1 VRVLVRAHWRTLVS
15 NRADKIS
22 TSGLCL
28 LALGFALSL
37 AACEED
43 VGQIAVKVASGFS
56 PPSLAIGPDK
66 LFASET
72 ERFKAKEDGSPT
84 ILRQPPGPVRLFY
97 ERGGGLVTACSFNVR
112 KNRVVTVTLRVVSR
126 EVRCE
131 ILE

>member
-1 VRVLVRAHWRTLVS
+1 MFSTTMLSA
-15 NRADKIS
+15 KIGKS
-22 TSGLCL
+22 SKFRLGL
-28 LALGFALSL
+28 LAAGIAV
-37 AACEED
+37 AVTACEED
-43 VGQIAVKVASGFS
+43 VGEIAVKVASGFS

-72 ERFKAKEDGSPT
+72 ERFKAKEDGSPI

-112 KNRVVTVTLRVVSR
+112 KNRVTTVTVRVVSR